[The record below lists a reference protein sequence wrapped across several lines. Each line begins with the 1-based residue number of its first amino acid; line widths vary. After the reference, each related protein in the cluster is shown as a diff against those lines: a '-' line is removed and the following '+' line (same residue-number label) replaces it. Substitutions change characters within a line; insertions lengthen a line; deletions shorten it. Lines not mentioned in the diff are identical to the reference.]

1 MISSSAGPFSDW
13 GSKARIFIS
22 KCKVQFCGFF
32 NTYWNYDF
40 EHDWRHKTEPKCW
53 KWLQIPFP
61 LAGGTAASFTAD
73 SLRSQKSPER
83 ADSFGH
89 HGKEDLSEH
98 VTSGRRLVSASYFH
112 IPRSWCQRRGAPSW
126 SLGWCLCRVL
136 TLLLWWWFA
145 GKGQPCSAAGPLL
158 PWLED
163 RQTNQQKR

>member
-1 MISSSAGPFSDW
+1 MISSSAGPFSGW
-13 GSKARIFIS
+13 GSEARIFIS

-40 EHDWRHKTEPKCW
+40 EHDWRYKTEPKCL

-61 LAGGTAASFTAD
+61 LAGGTLPSRLAAIPEVAGARRQ
-73 SLRSQKSPER
+73 LWSPR
-83 ADSFGH
+83 
-89 HGKEDLSEH
+89 KRRLEH
-98 VTSGRRLVSASYFH
+98 VTSGLRLVSASYFH
-112 IPRSWCQRRGAPSW
+112 IPHSWCQRRGAPSW